1 MLVDIFGK
9 LCQILLPISDE
20 LYYGNVK
27 SSVAICTLSSMNL
40 LKQIANSNLMQKI
53 YVAGRLL
60 SENKGVDS
68 LVRHVLVNKTI
79 KTILICGREVG
90 GHKSGHSLISLYKNG
105 LNNNHRII
113 SSNSPNPL
121 LTITQFEVTKFQFQ
135 VEIIDKIGETNFSK
149 LKQIINSIQN

>member
-68 LVRHVLVNKTI
+68 LVRHVLVNKSI
-79 KTILICGREVG
+79 KTILICGREVE
-90 GHKSGHSLISLYKNG
+90 GHKSGHSLIALYKNG
-105 LNNNHRII
+105 LNDNHRII
-113 SSNSPNPL
+113 SSSSPNPL
-121 LTITQFEVTKFQFQ
+121 LTITQFEVTKFQSQ
-135 VEIIDKIGETNFSK
+135 VEIIDKIGETNFLK

>member
-27 SSVAICTLSSMNL
+27 SSIAICTLSSMNL

-60 SENKGVDS
+60 SENKGIDS
-68 LVRHVLVNKTI
+68 LVRHVLVNKKI
-79 KTILICGREVG
+79 KIILICGREVE
-90 GHKSGHSLISLYKNG
+90 GHKSGHSLMALYKNG
-105 LNNNHRII
+105 LNNNRII

-121 LTITQFEVTKFQFQ
+121 LTITQFEVTKFQSQ
-135 VEIIDKIGETNFSK
+135 VEIVDKIGETNFSK
-149 LKQIINSIQN
+149 LEQIINSIQN